1 MRLSLGMSTISQT
14 VYRTPKIKKE
24 PHSRTFKLHNQ
35 PQILTMCVR
44 VVVRPPKKPNSG
56 KRRVA
61 KVRIK
66 HVKFKDRLTCRLV
79 SYIIFPRKFGRVL
92 VRGGRANDVPG
103 VTYSG
108 IRGSYDFGPHNRKKK
123 RSLYGAW
130 KPDSEVTHIAKKYKA
145 LGISKP
151 EDITSGRR
159 SRKS

>member
-1 MRLSLGMSTISQT
+1 MFIAYVSTISQT
-14 VYRTPKIKKE
+14 VYRTSKIKKS

-35 PQILTMCVR
+35 PQILTTCWRVLVR
-44 VVVRPPKKPNSG
+44 SPKKPNSG

-66 HVKFKDRLTCRLV
+66 HVKFKDRLTCKIN
-79 SYIIFPRKFGRVL
+79 SYLYVPRKYGRVL

-103 VTYSG
+103 ITYSG
-108 IRGSYDFGPHNRKKK
+108 IRGVYDFPPHNRKKK
-123 RSLYGAW
+123 RSLYAAW
-130 KPDSEVTHIAKKYKA
+130 KPIEKVTHIAKKYRA

-151 EDITSGRR
+151 EDIASGRR